1 LNVPVAS
8 IPAEDVAAHFGWL
21 ALFIGADAPASS
33 AHTQERLGWTP
44 THPILIADLD
54 QGRFSTSR
62 KGRTDACISP
72 FALTLLQ
79 SRRRLPRRAG

>member
-1 LNVPVAS
+1 MMVWRCRASSRLSIGRHLNVPVAS

-44 THPILIADLD
+44 THPSLIADLD
-54 QGRFSTSR
+54 QGRFFNKPEGTN
-62 KGRTDACISP
+62 
-72 FALTLLQ
+72 
-79 SRRRLPRRAG
+79 